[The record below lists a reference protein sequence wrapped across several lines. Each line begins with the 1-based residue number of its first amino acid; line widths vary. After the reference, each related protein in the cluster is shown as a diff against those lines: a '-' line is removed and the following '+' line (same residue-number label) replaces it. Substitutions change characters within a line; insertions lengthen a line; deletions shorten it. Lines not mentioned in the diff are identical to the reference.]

1 MKKEIILNIKIH
13 TETDEFENIITF
25 KGFDDDKV
33 IQNIKDLIGFLEI
46 IKQQEVNKIILDA
59 QQKKKDVALPLGRH
73 LETRN

>member
-1 MKKEIILNIKIH
+1 MKKEIILNIKIN
-13 TETDEFENIITF
+13 TETDEYENIITF

>member
-1 MKKEIILNIKIH
+1 MKKEIILNIKIN